1 MYLSILIG
9 CAGGASTEAEASGT
23 VAAVGAQLEDGI
35 ILVILA
41 LGGEGF
47 SISWNSA
54 DPSDD
59 IDIRRSVE
67 TTTSTSSELGEPIKG
82 FSSEPAWAEVTWL
95 RWIGRGD
102 EVMLVVGFASSETS
116 LRRCVPCMISSHTA
130 VTYSRVAPRLTSTSG
145 DSPLLSSVC
154 IRSMYLRAS
163 VSERSAR
170 KLAARLISEPL
181 TGWTR

>member
-9 CAGGASTEAEASGT
+9 CAGGAGAEAEPSGT
-23 VAAVGAQLEDGI
+23 VATVGAQLEDGM

-82 FSSEPAWAEVTWL
+82 FSAEPAGAEVT
-95 RWIGRGD
+95 
-102 EVMLVVGFASSETS
+102 
-116 LRRCVPCMISSHTA
+116 
-130 VTYSRVAPRLTSTSG
+130 
-145 DSPLLSSVC
+145 
-154 IRSMYLRAS
+154 
-163 VSERSAR
+163 
-170 KLAARLISEPL
+170 
-181 TGWTR
+181 